1 MSRELSN
8 DYGYTQRKVKWYMTL
23 YGRLSNDSQENSNEI
38 RRLYRF
44 RESTTPTEQ
53 STLPFI
59 VNGLT

>member
-1 MSRELSN
+1 MIMVIHNEKSN
-8 DYGYTQRKVKWYMTL
+8 GMTL